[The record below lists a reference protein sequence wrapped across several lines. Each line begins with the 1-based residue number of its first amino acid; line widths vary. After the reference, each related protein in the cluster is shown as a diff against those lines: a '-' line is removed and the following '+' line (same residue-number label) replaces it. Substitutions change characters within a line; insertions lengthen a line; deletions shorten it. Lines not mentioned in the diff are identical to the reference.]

1 MPGLED
7 VGGGPQVEVQLVDL
21 PRLHQF
27 RLGERLA
34 IAGTQDTIREDLSA
48 AIGVHI
54 DEFAGKVSIACRRGD
69 IQHQFDGASHLYRL
83 L

>member
-1 MPGLED
+1 MPRLED
-7 VGGGPQVEVQLVDL
+7 VGGGPQIEMQFVDL
-21 PRLHQF
+21 SWLQQF

-34 IAGTQDTIREDLSA
+34 IAGAQNAIREDFSA
-48 AIGVHI
+48 VIGVQVHQFTR
-54 DEFAGKVSIACRRGD
+54 EVAIACRRGD